1 MFKKKIAINNGKCLF
16 VQILRQT
23 LAFYNLIYTQ
33 NEQGCHRHDTVAWA
47 GGEFRTHAQ
56 FPKKRLK

>member
-23 LAFYNLIYTQ
+23 LAFYNSIYTQ
-33 NEQGCHRHDTVAWA
+33 NEHGCHRHDTVAWL